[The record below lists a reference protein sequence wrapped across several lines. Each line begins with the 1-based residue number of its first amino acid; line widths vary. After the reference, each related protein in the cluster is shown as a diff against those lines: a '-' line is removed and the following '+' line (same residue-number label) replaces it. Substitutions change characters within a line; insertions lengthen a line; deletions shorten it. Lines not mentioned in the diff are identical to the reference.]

1 MSSLPKFHLS
11 PAHWRISRMALVA
24 CLIVAGVYLGG
35 SAALYRVSEYE
46 ALQQRANETLSGTR
60 RKVQFDAHIER
71 RLFPRPTVILHNV
84 VLSEADG
91 KTPALRA
98 REVKIGIGW
107 SSLISEPTIEK
118 LVLDDAHA
126 LLVRNNQGR
135 WNIADLWQTRNQ
147 RPAVFNRV
155 QINGGNLIVRDAEQ
169 GEFRFNEINLALAR
183 QNATTISYQLEAHAH
198 SPYWDNLQL
207 TATGDT
213 ISSPN
218 SQQFPKLAVK
228 FNGKENSYTFS
239 GSLKTNAAWQ
249 EQDFIAENSKLEIAS
264 HRHNSTFNISITKL
278 VSRFADTKLTGI
290 NAVFTAPSHPNQ
302 PTGTLS
308 AAQAQWNDNELHSN
322 EINLDLNTRNSQQ
335 DNLDI
340 NAKSELVWRS
350 ASGARFNKLK
360 LISTQTTPQGTP
372 RFASEMEGSLN
383 FAHLANWQIQL
394 QGLFDK
400 QPANI
405 RINRSENRIT
415 GSLKIAKLN
424 TKNYTALIKN
434 NPSTSDISQIFPTA
448 PLTYQID
455 TDIGTLETP
464 VAQIDNV
471 HASINASAEAI
482 IFAPLNADLYSGHT
496 EGSLI
501 IQNRT
506 PIAYQLHQ
514 KAQGV
519 QIQPLLQDLFK
530 QSSISGKG
538 TTEFALVAQGSKPD
552 ELLASLNG
560 SVKLDINDGEW
571 SGISPNR
578 IRNLLVG
585 IGNSTPEAEAAAMP
599 FSHFV
604 LDANIQN
611 GISNHTAQATLTQPA
626 ATMTSSGKLNLASNE
641 INEDIQF
648 KGNAESQ
655 PLPIR
660 VSGKM
665 DNPSVSLNF
674 QQITSGSTTAEEKQ
688 KAISNALKQQ
698 WQWFIA
704 QPSTQPENANGDSIA
719 PQPAAKPAPK
729 PIRKPA
735 PKSAEP
741 DKPEN
746 RNEAKHEPRIVL
758 PKAKPTAKPVV
769 KPVVKP
775 VAKPVRQPEKAKAN
789 DKATRQP
796 EKAQPKASE
805 KNTTKPT
812 RQPEKAKTNS
822 KPNGKQA
829 EKASAKKK

>member
-35 SAALYRVSEYE
+35 SAALYRVSEHE
-46 ALQQRANETLSGTR
+46 ALQQRAREALAGTR
-60 RKVQFDAHIER
+60 RTVQFDAHIER
-71 RLFPRPTVILHNV
+71 SLFPRPTIILHNV

-91 KTPALRA
+91 KAPALRA
-98 REVKIGIGW
+98 QEVKIGIGW

-118 LVLDDAHA
+118 LVLNDVHA
-126 LLVRNNQGR
+126 LLIRNNQGR

-155 QINGGNLIVRDAEQ
+155 QINRGTLIVRDAEQ
-169 GEFRFNEINLALAR
+169 GEFAFSQISLALAR
-183 QNATTISYQLEAHAH
+183 QNDTTIGYQLEAQAQ
-198 SPYWDNLQL
+198 SLYWENLQL

-228 FNGKENSYTFS
+228 FNGKENGYTFS
-239 GSLKTNAAWQ
+239 GSLKTNAAWR
-249 EQDFIAENSKLEIAS
+249 EQDFIAENSKLEVAS
-264 HRHNSTFNISITKL
+264 YRHNSTFNISITKL
-278 VSRFADTKLTGI
+278 ASRFGDTKLTGI
-290 NAVFTAPSHPNQ
+290 NAVFTAPGHPNQ
-302 PTGTLS
+302 PTGTLA
-308 AAQAQWNDNELHSN
+308 AAQAQWQDNELHSD
-322 EINLDLNTRNSQQ
+322 EINLDLNTRNAQQ

-340 NAKSELVWRS
+340 NAKSELIWRNG
-350 ASGARFNKLK
+350 SGIQLGKLK
-360 LISTQTTPQGTP
+360 FISTQTTPQGTP
-372 RFASEMEGSLN
+372 RFASEMEGSLK

-405 RINRSENRIT
+405 ALNRNENHII

-424 TKNYTALIKN
+424 TKNYATLIKS
-434 NPSTSDISQIFPTA
+434 NPTTSDISQIFPVA

-455 TDIGTLETP
+455 ADIGTLETP
-464 VAQIDNV
+464 RAQIDNI
-471 HASINASAEAI
+471 HASINASAESI
-482 IFAPLNADLYSGHT
+482 IIAPLTADLYSGRT
-496 EGSLI
+496 DGSLI

-514 KAQGV
+514 KAEGV
-519 QIQPLLQDLFK
+519 QIHPMLQDLFQ
-530 QSSISGKG
+530 QSRISGKG
-538 TTEFALVAQGSKPD
+538 TAEFALTAQGSSPD
-552 ELLASLNG
+552 EMLASLNG

-571 SGISPNR
+571 SGISFNR
-578 IRNLLVG
+578 IRNLLAG
-585 IGNSTPEAEAAAMP
+585 IGNSTPEAEATAMP

-604 LDANIQN
+604 LEANIQN
-611 GISNHTAQATLTQPA
+611 GISSHSAQAAFTWPA

-641 INEDIQF
+641 ISEDIQF
-648 KGNAESQ
+648 KGNADSQ

-688 KAISNALKQQ
+688 KAISTALKQQ

-704 QPSTQPENANGDSIA
+704 QPSTQPENDSTVLAKTA
-719 PQPAAKPAPK
+719 PTKVAPK
-729 PIRKPA
+729 PVRKPA
-735 PKSAEP
+735 TPATTAPEQ
-741 DKPEN
+741 PEN

-758 PKAKPTAKPVV
+758 PKAKLTAKPVV
-769 KPVVKP
+769 KPA
-775 VAKPVRQPEKAKAN
+775 AKPV
-789 DKATRQP
+789 RQP

-805 KNTTKPT
+805 KPTAKPT
-812 RQPEKAKTNS
+812 RQPEKAKANN

-829 EKASAKKK
+829 EKAPAKKK

>member
-1 MSSLPKFHLS
+1 
-11 PAHWRISRMALVA
+11 MALVA

-46 ALQQRANETLSGTR
+46 ALQQRAREALAGTR
-60 RKVQFDAHIER
+60 RRVQFDVQIER

-98 REVKIGIGW
+98 QEVKIGIGW

-155 QINGGNLIVRDAEQ
+155 QINRGTLIVRDAEQ
-169 GEFRFNEINLALAR
+169 GEFAFSQISLALAR
-183 QNATTISYQLEAHAH
+183 QNATTIGYQLEAQAQ

-228 FNGKENSYTFS
+228 FNGKENGYTFS
-239 GSLKTNAAWQ
+239 GSLKTNATWK

-360 LISTQTTPQGTP
+360 FISTQTTPQGTP

-471 HASINASAEAI
+471 HASIHASAEAI

-501 IQNRT
+501 IQNHT

-585 IGNSTPEAEAAAMP
+585 IGNSTPEAVAMP

-688 KAISNALKQQ
+688 KAISTALKQQ
-698 WQWFIA
+698 WQWFIT
-704 QPSTQPENANGDSIA
+704 QPSTQPENDSTALAKTA
-719 PQPAAKPAPK
+719 PTKVAPK
-729 PIRKPA
+729 PVRKPA
-735 PKSAEP
+735 TPATTAPEQ
-741 DKPEN
+741 PEN

-758 PKAKPTAKPVV
+758 PKAKPAAKPI
-769 KPVVKP
+769 
-775 VAKPVRQPEKAKAN
+775 RQPEKAKAN

-805 KNTTKPT
+805 KTTTKPT

-829 EKASAKKK
+829 EKAPAKKK

>member
-46 ALQQRANETLSGTR
+46 ALQQRANEALAGTR

-135 WNIADLWQTRNQ
+135 WNIADLWKTRNQ

-155 QINGGNLIVRDAEQ
+155 QINRGTLIVRDAEQ
-169 GEFRFNEINLALAR
+169 GEFAFSQISLALAR
-183 QNATTISYQLEAHAH
+183 QNATTIGYQLEAQAQ
-198 SPYWDNLQL
+198 SPYWENLQL

-239 GSLKTNAAWQ
+239 GSLKTNATWK

-360 LISTQTTPQGTP
+360 FISTQTTPQGTP

-471 HASINASAEAI
+471 HASIHASAEAI

-501 IQNRT
+501 IQNHT

-585 IGNSTPEAEAAAMP
+585 IGNSTPEAEAVAMP

-688 KAISNALKQQ
+688 KAISTALKQQ
-698 WQWFIA
+698 WQWFIT
-704 QPSTQPENANGDSIA
+704 QPSTQPENDSTALAKTA
-719 PQPAAKPAPK
+719 PTKVAPK
-729 PIRKPA
+729 PVRKPA
-735 PKSAEP
+735 TPATTAPEQ
-741 DKPEN
+741 PEN

-758 PKAKPTAKPVV
+758 PKAKPAAKPI
-769 KPVVKP
+769 
-775 VAKPVRQPEKAKAN
+775 RQPEKAKAN

-805 KNTTKPT
+805 KTTTKPT
-812 RQPEKAKTNS
+812 RQPEKAKANN

-829 EKASAKKK
+829 KKAPAKKK

>member
-35 SAALYRVSEYE
+35 SAALYRVSEHE
-46 ALQQRANETLSGTR
+46 ALQQRAREALAGTR
-60 RKVQFDAHIER
+60 RTVQFDAHIER
-71 RLFPRPTVILHNV
+71 SLFPRPTIILHNV

-91 KTPALRA
+91 KAPALRA
-98 REVKIGIGW
+98 QEVKIGIGW

-118 LVLDDAHA
+118 LVLNDVHA
-126 LLVRNNQGR
+126 LLIRNNQGR

-155 QINGGNLIVRDAEQ
+155 QINRGTLIVRDAEQ
-169 GEFRFNEINLALAR
+169 GEFAFSQISLALAR
-183 QNATTISYQLEAHAH
+183 QNDTTIGYQLEAQAQ
-198 SPYWDNLQL
+198 SLYWENLQL

-228 FNGKENSYTFS
+228 FNGKENGYTFS
-239 GSLKTNAAWQ
+239 GSLKTNAAWR
-249 EQDFIAENSKLEIAS
+249 EQDFIAENSKLEVAS

-278 VSRFADTKLTGI
+278 ASRFGDTKLTGI

-302 PTGTLS
+302 PTGTLA
-308 AAQAQWNDNELHSN
+308 AAQAQWQDNELHSD
-322 EINLDLNTRNSQQ
+322 EIGIQL
-335 DNLDI
+335 
-340 NAKSELVWRS
+340 
-350 ASGARFNKLK
+350 GKLK
-360 LISTQTTPQGTP
+360 FISTQTTPQGTP

-383 FAHLANWQIQL
+383 FAHPASWRVQL

-405 RINRSENRIT
+405 ALARNENHIS

-424 TKNYTALIKN
+424 TKNYAALIKS
-434 NPSTSDISQIFPTA
+434 NPTTSDISQIFPTA

-455 TDIGTLETP
+455 ADIGTLETP
-464 VAQIDNV
+464 RAQIDNI
-471 HASINASAEAI
+471 HAGINASAESI
-482 IFAPLNADLYSGHT
+482 ILAPLTADLYSGRT
-496 EGSLI
+496 DGSLI

-514 KAQGV
+514 KAEGV
-519 QIQPLLQDLFK
+519 QIHPMLQDLFQ
-530 QSSISGKG
+530 QSRISGKG
-538 TTEFALVAQGSKPD
+538 TAEFALTAQGSSPD
-552 ELLASLNG
+552 EMLASLNG

-571 SGISPNR
+571 SGISFNR
-578 IRNLLVG
+578 IRNLLAG
-585 IGNSTPEAEAAAMP
+585 IGNSTPEAEATAMP

-604 LDANIQN
+604 LEANIQN
-611 GISNHTAQATLTQPA
+611 GISSHSAQAAFTWPA

-641 INEDIQF
+641 ITEDIRF

-655 PLPIR
+655 ALPIR

-688 KAISNALKQQ
+688 KAISSALKQQ

-704 QPSTQPENANGDSIA
+704 QPDTQPENDNSA
-719 PQPAAKPAPK
+719 PAASPPAAAQAASKPKPAA
-729 PIRKPA
+729 RPA
-735 PKSAEP
+735 APAVAPVPE
-741 DKPEN
+741 KPES
-746 RNEAKHEPRIVL
+746 RNEAKHEPRIAL
-758 PKAKPTAKPVV
+758 PKAKPV
-769 KPVVKP
+769 KPAV
-775 VAKPVRQPEKAKAN
+775 KPVRQPEKAKPSN
-789 DKATRQP
+789 K
-796 EKAQPKASE
+796 
-805 KNTTKPT
+805 
-812 RQPEKAKTNS
+812 QPEKAKPQAGDKSAAKPNS
-822 KPNGKQA
+822 KPPA
-829 EKASAKKK
+829 KAKDKKK

>member
-35 SAALYRVSEYE
+35 SAALYRVSEHE
-46 ALQQRANETLSGTR
+46 ALQQRAREALAGTR
-60 RKVQFDAHIER
+60 RNVQFDAHIER
-71 RLFPRPTVILHNV
+71 SLFPRPTIILHNV

-91 KTPALRA
+91 KAPALRA
-98 REVKIGIGW
+98 QEVKIGIGW

-118 LVLDDAHA
+118 LVLNDVNA

-155 QINGGNLIVRDAEQ
+155 QINRGSLIVRDAEQ
-169 GEFRFNEINLALAR
+169 GEFAFSQINLALSR
-183 QNATTISYQLEAHAH
+183 QNATTIGYQLEAHAH
-198 SPYWDNLQL
+198 SSYWENLQL

-228 FNGKENSYTFS
+228 FNGKENGYTFS

-264 HRHNSTFNISITKL
+264 HRYNSTFNISITKL
-278 VSRFADTKLTGI
+278 ASRYGDTKLTGI

-302 PTGTLS
+302 PTGTLA
-308 AAQAQWNDNELHSN
+308 AAQAQWQDNELRSN

-340 NAKSELVWRS
+340 NAKSELVWRN
-350 ASGARFNKLK
+350 ASGAQFNKLK
-360 LISTQTTPQGTP
+360 FISTQTTPQGTP

-383 FAHLANWQIQL
+383 FANLANWHIQL

-405 RINRSENRIT
+405 ALSRNENHIT

-424 TKNYTALIKN
+424 TKNYATLIQS
-434 NPSTSDISQIFPTA
+434 NPNTRDISQIFPAA
-448 PLTYQID
+448 PLTYQIN
-455 TDIGTLETP
+455 TDINTLETP
-464 VAQIDNV
+464 RAQIDNI
-471 HASINASAEAI
+471 HAIINANADSI
-482 IFAPLNADLYSGHT
+482 ILAPLTADLYSGHT
-496 EGSLI
+496 DGSLI

-506 PIAYQLHQ
+506 PIAYQFHQ
-514 KAQGV
+514 KAEGV
-519 QIQPLLQDLFK
+519 QIHPLLQDLFQ
-530 QSSISGKG
+530 QSRISGKG
-538 TTEFALVAQGSKPD
+538 TTEFALTAQGSSPD
-552 ELLASLNG
+552 EILASLNG

-571 SGISPNR
+571 SGISFNR
-578 IRNLLVG
+578 IRNLLAG
-585 IGNSTPEAEAAAMP
+585 IGNSTPEAEASAMP

-604 LDANIQN
+604 FEAKVQN
-611 GISNHTAQATLTQPA
+611 GISSHSAQAAFTWPA

-641 INEDIQF
+641 ISEDIRF
-648 KGNAESQ
+648 KGNADSQ

-704 QPSTQPENANGDSIA
+704 QPNTQPENDSTA
-719 PQPAAKPAPK
+719 LAASQPAPAKTTPAKVAPK
-729 PIRKPA
+729 PVRKPA
-735 PKSAEP
+735 TPATTAPEQ
-741 DKPEN
+741 PEN

-758 PKAKPTAKPVV
+758 PKAKPAAKPI
-769 KPVVKP
+769 
-775 VAKPVRQPEKAKAN
+775 RQPEKAKAN

-805 KNTTKPT
+805 KTTTKPT

-829 EKASAKKK
+829 EKAPTKKK